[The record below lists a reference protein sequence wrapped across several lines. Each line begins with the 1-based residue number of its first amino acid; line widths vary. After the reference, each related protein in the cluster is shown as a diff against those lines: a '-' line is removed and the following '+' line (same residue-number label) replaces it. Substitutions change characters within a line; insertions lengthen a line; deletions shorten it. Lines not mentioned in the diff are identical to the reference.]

1 MEHLS
6 EKEWFPMAALPI
18 EQALAYLDAL
28 EADRMAALALSEQKA
43 EEAKLIKARQEG
55 FRAALDIL
63 RGETSAR
70 DAVSEKDREPSA
82 GRLGDGERASGPQEP
97 RRRGRRPIPQ
107 LILREL
113 SFSGQAMTTAQ
124 IARAIEYLPDR
135 TETALERM
143 ENAGR
148 VLRNKE
154 GRWAIVLTKTNGRD
168 ATSGNGNPLD
178 TPQRAAEVLQDQ
190 VR

>member
-6 EKEWFPMAALPI
+6 EKEWFPMATLPI

-43 EEAKLIKARQEG
+43 EEAKLIQARQEG

-63 RGETSAR
+63 CGETSAG
-70 DAVSEKDREPSA
+70 DAVSGKDREPSA
-82 GRLGDGERASGPQEP
+82 AGRLGGGERASGRQEA
-97 RRRGRRPIPQ
+97 RQRRGRRPIPQ

-124 IARAIEYLPDR
+124 IAKAIEYLPDR

-143 ENAGR
+143 ESAGR
-148 VLRNKE
+148 VLRNEE
-154 GRWAIVLTKTNGRD
+154 GRWAIVLTKTNGHA
-168 ATSGNGNPLD
+168 ATAGNPM
-178 TPQRAAEVLQDQ
+178 RA
-190 VR
+190 